1 MNPEAPGSKHRGVN
15 LLNEPAALTRL
26 LESGLRQ
33 RPGQPAIVFEGRA
46 YTYEALERRVSA
58 LAARFSAFGLAGER
72 VGLTLPNSIDLV
84 CCYLACFRIGAV
96 AVPISD
102 HYAAPELARALSV
115 TEPKLLVI
123 AAASQGLLAGLDSGA
138 FGIERIV
145 IAWGEENQLGAMLSG
160 EAAHPA
166 GDQPP
171 EQPALMFFTSGSTGR
186 PKGVLHTHR
195 SALEILTSTCEA
207 LDGADPS
214 DSILVCEPL
223 VHPSGFIATFS
234 VLLRGGTVGLLAG
247 FDEARYIAALRA
259 LQPSL
264 IVTHIDILAKL
275 LNAPDIRREDFA
287 ALRGVYTG
295 GDVVPP
301 ARPATRFLPGII
313 S

>member
-84 CCYLACFRIGAV
+84 
-96 AVPISD
+96 
-102 HYAAPELARALSV
+102 
-115 TEPKLLVI
+115 
-123 AAASQGLLAGLDSGA
+123 
-138 FGIERIV
+138 
-145 IAWGEENQLGAMLSG
+145 
-160 EAAHPA
+160 
-166 GDQPP
+166 
-171 EQPALMFFTSGSTGR
+171 
-186 PKGVLHTHR
+186 
-195 SALEILTSTCEA
+195 
-207 LDGADPS
+207 
-214 DSILVCEPL
+214 
-223 VHPSGFIATFS
+223 
-234 VLLRGGTVGLLAG
+234 
-247 FDEARYIAALRA
+247 
-259 LQPSL
+259 
-264 IVTHIDILAKL
+264 
-275 LNAPDIRREDFA
+275 PDIRREDFA